1 MSEMHLRFKEDEMAI
16 LAVEIIAIWSL
27 VALTTGL
34 ALGAVIGKAE
44 RLNQDEFLSVLFS
57 NLEAFQASRLP

>member
-1 MSEMHLRFKEDEMAI
+1 MAI

>member
-1 MSEMHLRFKEDEMAI
+1 MAI

-27 VALTTGL
+27 VALMTGL
-34 ALGAVIGKAE
+34 ALGSVIGKAE
-44 RLNQDEFLSVLFS
+44 RISQDEFLSVLFS